1 MGERDPDHSGEMTSM
16 FTLESRLS
24 SLNTVEMISAKKKF
38 VPDEVNSTEL
48 MNCEQELAL
57 GMKSAS
63 QKSLINKYNEIFKE
77 KEELIQFE
85 K

>member
-1 MGERDPDHSGEMTSM
+1 VKNAEKSVKKFKFKFGGGEGGLGMGERDPDHSGEMTSM

-63 QKSLINKYNEIFKE
+63 
-77 KEELIQFE
+77 
-85 K
+85 